1 MHSFTQLRQQ
11 PSRLPLVGLCA
22 LALSVLSACG
32 GGGSESAGA
41 DGSNAVVSV
50 AASAQAASGD
60 TLAVPSFHRMPLSTA
75 PGDEDTDGSDHS
87 RAHGPVAVR
96 TPTELNGLGTR
107 GITDDDLTRFQR
119 NHGLSGG
126 QGGASPSGT
135 TVTSVV
141 YTPAQIRAA
150 YQVPGT
156 TSADLGAGQTI
167 YIVDAYSHPKAVQ
180 DLNTFSRQFGLPTC
194 SQATLSTSAITL
206 QTPSSSA
213 CQIYVLNLN
222 SQGAMTTRAPAYNAG
237 WAQEIA
243 LDTQWAH
250 AIAPLARIVLIQAP
264 SASVAD
270 LGNAIKLANKF
281 GKGVVS
287 MSFAAPEASWV
298 SNAAYSSALFGTAGM
313 GYFAATG
320 DNGYAANWPAIEPMV
335 TAVGGTSLNSYTTT
349 ARQETAWTGTGGA
362 ISSYLAM
369 PTYQQSY
376 ASVPGDTS
384 YRAAGDVSMV
394 ADPYTGVYVAFTAAT
409 SSTTSWYAFGGT
421 SLSTPL
427 WAALTSVANASR
439 AAAGKAIL
447 GDTHGL
453 LYATLAGGS
462 YGVYFND
469 VNTGSNGTCAACA
482 ATSLYD
488 VPTGLGTPNAS
499 AIVSMLKASQ

>member
-41 DGSNAVVSV
+41 DGSNAVVSA
-50 AASAQAASGD
+50 AASAQAASD
-60 TLAVPSFHRMPLSTA
+60 NIQAVPSFHRMPLSITA
-75 PGDEDTDGSDHS
+75 GDEDADGSEHS
-87 RAHGPVAVR
+87 RTHGPATLR
-96 TPTELNGLGTR
+96 TPTELDGLGTR
-107 GITDDDLTRFQR
+107 GVTDDDVTRFQR
-119 NHGLSGG
+119 NHGSGG
-126 QGGASPSGT
+126 GRVGTSPT
-135 TVTSVV
+135 AAALTSVV

-150 YQVPGT
+150 YQVPGAT
-156 TSADLGAGQTI
+156 LADQGAGQTI

-194 SQATLSTSAITL
+194 SQATLSTSATSL
-206 QTPSSSA
+206 PGASATA
-213 CQIYVLNLN
+213 CQIYVVNLN
-222 SQGAMTTRAPAYNAG
+222 SRGAMTTTAPAYNAG

-250 AIAPLARIVLIQAP
+250 AIAPLARIVLIQAA

-287 MSFAAPEASWV
+287 MSFAAAEGAWV
-298 SNAAYSSALFGTAGM
+298 NNAAYSSALFGTAGM

-335 TAVGGTSLNSYTTT
+335 TAVGGTSLSYTSTT
-349 ARQETAWTGTGGA
+349 RQESAWSGTGGA
-362 ISSYLAM
+362 ISSYVAK
-369 PTYQQSY
+369 PTYQSY
-376 ASVPGDTS
+376 ASIPGNTNF
-384 YRAAGDVSMV
+384 RAAGDVSMV
-394 ADPYTGVYVAFTAAT
+394 ADPNTGVYVAFTAAT
-409 SSTTSWYAFGGT
+409 STTTYLYAFGGT

-427 WAALTSVANASR
+427 WAALTTVANAAR
-439 AAAGKAIL
+439 AAANNSTTL
-447 GDTHGL
+447 GDTHTL
-453 LYATLAGGS
+453 LYSTLAGGS
-462 YGVYFND
+462 YSSYFND
-469 VNTGSNGTCAACA
+469 INTGNNGTCAACA

-499 AIVSMLKASQ
+499 AIVSMLKASP